1 LRSIFFS
8 HIPAIWKL
16 SAVLLLTLTVL
27 HLLLLTLTV
36 LHLPPSLSSL
46 PVILPLPLS
55 SPAARTTADLR
66 RITTIT
72 SLQHLTL
79 QLSPSYFSSHRSL
92 SSTRPPPSVASYH
105 YNKLIT
111 TIATCGKCSLKPSF
125 TISVSNILSH
135 HSAAPPTLQRIA
147 NFNLSNL
154 PKPSDRL
161 TIPKPSFTIYDFRLS
176 PTPSVS
182 PSSLPIQKR

>member
-1 LRSIFFS
+1 MRKKSHKQHNRNQKKQLLRSIFFS

-72 SLQHLTL
+72 SLQHLAL

-111 TIATCGKCSLKPSF
+111 TIATCRKCSLSTTLLFNRLFLYSISF
-125 TISVSNILSH
+125 ERGCMIGWWDDDT
-135 HSAAPPTLQRIA
+135 Q
-147 NFNLSNL
+147 
-154 PKPSDRL
+154 KW
-161 TIPKPSFTIYDFRLS
+161 
-176 PTPSVS
+176 
-182 PSSLPIQKR
+182 SLP